1 MLLGL
6 KSDLRNKKNC
16 IELLKTQGLTPV
28 TPDQGRAVAKKMGAM
43 YMECSSKEQDG
54 VEEIFDTAVT
64 IAVGDEW
71 KTPADTRTETVR
83 PTAAGHHRTISTMSD
98 LPKKKK
104 KGSKGCTIL

>member
-6 KSDLRNKKNC
+6 KSDLRNKQNC

-28 TPDQGRAVAKKMGAM
+28 TPEQGRAVAKKMGAM

-71 KTPADTRTETVR
+71 KTPETPSHTSR